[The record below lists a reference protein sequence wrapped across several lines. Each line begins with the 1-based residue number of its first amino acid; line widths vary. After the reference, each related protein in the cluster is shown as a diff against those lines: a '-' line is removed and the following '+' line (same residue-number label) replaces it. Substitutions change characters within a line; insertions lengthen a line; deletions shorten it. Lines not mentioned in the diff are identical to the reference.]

1 MTKNRMKKAAITM
14 MCAALAAGL
23 LAGCSGRK
31 PRQEYQD
38 AIRQESGNEERS
50 DLEVSTDM
58 AETTT
63 GSENA
68 EAGYTAAATELEVH
82 FGDDGEPFTMHLED
96 NETAQAIA
104 RYVGTSDWRLPV
116 YDSDDDVDY
125 SVMEYYD
132 IPSRYEIPSAPET
145 VTEAKAGD
153 VFYSD
158 PNRIVLFYHDAEIS
172 TEYTKVGTFDA
183 TDDFIEAVENNP
195 VLEGWGKKIILI
207 SQP

>member
-1 MTKNRMKKAAITM
+1 MTKNRMKKAAVTM

-23 LAGCSGRK
+23 LAGCSGR
-31 PRQEYQD
+31 
-38 AIRQESGNEERS
+38 NEENADVSVQS
-50 DLEVSTDM
+50 DSEVNIDM
-58 AETTT
+58 AETETMT

-68 EAGYTAAATELEVH
+68 EAGYTAGAATELEVH

-104 RYVGTSDWRLPV
+104 RHVGTSDWRLPV
-116 YDSDDDVDY
+116 YDRDDDVDY

-172 TEYTKVGTFDA
+172 AEYTKVGTFDA

-195 VLEGWGKKIILI
+195 VLEGWGNKIILI

>member
-1 MTKNRMKKAAITM
+1 MTKNRMKKVVVAM
-14 MCAALAAGL
+14 MCVAVAAGL
-23 LAGCSGRK
+23 LAGCSGR
-31 PRQEYQD
+31 
-38 AIRQESGNEERS
+38 EEETS
-50 DLEVSTDM
+50 DVFVQPDTEVSTDM
-58 AETTT
+58 TEEETTA
-63 GSENA
+63 GLENTD
-68 EAGYTAAATELEVH
+68 AGYTAGTATELEVH
-82 FGDDGEPFTMHLED
+82 FGDDGEPFIMHLED
-96 NETAQAIA
+96 NETARAIA
-104 RYVGTSDWRLPV
+104 RHVGTSDWRLPV
-116 YDSDDDVDY
+116 YDRDDDVDY

-172 TEYTKVGTFDA
+172 AEYTKVGTFDA

-195 VLEGWGKKIILI
+195 VLEGWSNKIILI